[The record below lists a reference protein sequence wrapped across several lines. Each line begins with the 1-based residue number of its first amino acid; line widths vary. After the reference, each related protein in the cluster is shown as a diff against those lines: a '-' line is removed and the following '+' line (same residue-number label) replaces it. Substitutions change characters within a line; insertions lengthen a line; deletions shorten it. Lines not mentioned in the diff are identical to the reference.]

1 MTQSIDLSATGEF
14 LSVSDLKKLHGFT
27 EAAIEK
33 FLGECDANQPN
44 PKSKSTKPV
53 KLYSAAR
60 VDKVLHDELFIEW
73 QAKKKTT
80 SSKRS
85 KSVEAITETVVANL
99 GSEVSE
105 VVTEVSKV
113 AEITEAIA
121 GKKTFDFDLGL
132 DELVTADWC
141 EFAWEDFQVED
152 DRNFSEEEKLHA
164 VTTVNK
170 MLAAAYWFPP
180 DLFFDAFTQPMK
192 KDDQNVNSE
201 ALAKGYKEEILTKG
215 FKGIPLV
222 TFMIRDRQDNTK
234 VMLNSAP
241 YKLMAIADL
250 YKLGSLPADFRI
262 PVFDLQKLKSMV
274 RDKYG
279 ANLNFALKYA
289 IAGGEL
295 GRDFALREISRNWLT
310 SLCTGIS
317 VPL

>member
-1 MTQSIDLSATGEF
+1 MTQSIDRSATEEF

-85 KSVEAITETVVANL
+85 KPVEAITETVVANL
-99 GSEVSE
+99 GSEGSK
-105 VVTEVSKV
+105 VVTEV
-113 AEITEAIA
+113 AEVTEAA
-121 GKKTFDFDLGL
+121 DTKNLAFDLGL
-132 DELVTADWC
+132 GELATADWC

-180 DLFFDAFTQPMK
+180 DLFFDAFTQPIK

-201 ALAKGYKEEILTKG
+201 SLAKDYKEEILTKG
-215 FKGIPLV
+215 FKDIPLV

>member
-1 MTQSIDLSATGEF
+1 MTQTIDLSATGEF

-27 EAAIEK
+27 ESAIEK

-73 QAKKKTT
+73 QTKKKTA

-85 KSVEAITETVVANL
+85 KPIEATIEAVVANL
-99 GSEVSE
+99 DSNVSE
-105 VVTEVSKV
+105 IVTEATEV
-113 AEITEAIA
+113 TEAIA
-121 GKKTFDFDLGL
+121 DKKTLAFDFDLGL
-132 DELVTADWC
+132 GELVTADWC
-141 EFAWEDFQVED
+141 EFAWENFQVD
-152 DRNFSEEEKLHA
+152 GDRNFSEEEKLHA

-170 MLAAAYWFPP
+170 MLAAAYWFSPE
-180 DLFFDAFTQPMK
+180 LFFDAFTQPIK
-192 KDDQNVNSE
+192 KNDQNVNLES
-201 ALAKGYKEEILTKG
+201 LAKGYKEEILAKG

-234 VMLNSAP
+234 VMLDSAP

-262 PVFDLQKLKSMV
+262 PVFDLKKLKSMV

-279 ANLNFALKYA
+279 ANLDFALKYA